1 MLAAIS
7 MRSEATHEDAAA
19 AHPPA
24 QVYVPPR
31 EFLRDVRDAR
41 AYQRATLALV
51 LTLYVSLAA
60 ALAGW
65 LPVWGLAA
73 IVPLVYLRL
82 ALALHE
88 LLHVCPAEDVSWFHR
103 LTMVLETPFCLG
115 YREHRAIHFLHHR
128 YASTDRDPERFQI
141 VGGPWTAFARAMV
154 SPEHHFIS
162 WARTQGVTAR
172 MAVEVAVRAIGFAAV
187 AAINLPVFLVYWVAL
202 RFSVGFASYV
212 FHYVLHN
219 DAGALGTFPLPVSPA
234 VVRAAEVLFGRE
246 PMLILTEHE
255 RHHQWP
261 RVRARDLVQ
270 LPPPPA

>member
-1 MLAAIS
+1 
-7 MRSEATHEDAAA
+7 MRSEALQDEAEAAY
-19 AHPPA
+19 PQA

-31 EFLRDVRDAR
+31 VYLRDRRDAR
-41 AYQRATLALV
+41 VYQRATIALV

-60 ALAGW
+60 ALTGW
-65 LPVWGLAA
+65 LPAWILAA
-73 IVPLVYLRL
+73 SVPLVYFRL

-103 LTMVLETPFCLG
+103 LTLVLETPFCLG

-141 VGGPWTAFARAMV
+141 VGGPWAAFARAMI
-154 SPEHHFIS
+154 SPEHHFIA
-162 WARTQGVTAR
+162 WVTTYGVTRR
-172 MAVEVAVRAIGFAAV
+172 MAAEVTVRAIVFAAV
-187 AAINLPVFLVYWVAL
+187 AAIEPVVFLVYWVAL
-202 RFSVGFASYV
+202 RLSVGVASYV

-219 DAGALGTFPLPVSPA
+219 DGGALGTFPLPVSPL
-234 VVRAAEVLFGRE
+234 VIRAAGLLFGRE
-246 PMLILTEHE
+246 PLLILTEHE

-270 LPPPPA
+270 LPPPSA